1 MCAIPV
7 LEMAGRQVAKCDQKS
22 FWATSFGQ
30 KYVYLS
36 PEELCLGDQL
46 WIYACTL
53 ITELCQCKLVVPVC
67 NSFYDLAI
75 VGAVKLKM
83 RHLYHLPISVTR
95 FAV

>member
-1 MCAIPV
+1 MISPCYKAV

-36 PEELCLGDQL
+36 PEDLSLGDQL
-46 WIYACTL
+46 RIYAYTP
-53 ITELCQCKLVVPVC
+53 ITELCQCKLVVRVC

-75 VGAVKLKM
+75 VGAVKLYKWDIYTIN
-83 RHLYHLPISVTR
+83 RSR
-95 FAV
+95 